1 MMRLVVR
8 GNVIHGFKLCV
19 RIFWFVLL
27 WGCLS
32 PIDFETE
39 NVGGKIVVSGQISTL
54 PEQNFVQLGRTADS
68 ERLPFPISGAYVT
81 LYDDQGKFFSYVED
95 TSNPGIYLLPDISG
109 VPGRTYH
116 IMVVTPDGESYDSGP
131 EKMAATPGDFATSYE
146 IVREEHIDNEGI
158 ATVQPF
164 MKIYANSTLPTAPDY
179 FVRWSCIEAFLLSPT
194 DFPDPFGNVPPPC
207 YIVQNADPQ
216 RIVLLNAEDL
226 KTTTVENLMVISRLV
241 DWSFYEK
248 HYFTVFQ
255 SAMTSDAIEYWRKV
269 DILANQVGSI
279 FDTPPAEINGNI
291 KNLNN
296 QDEKVFGYFQAV
308 NETFHRLLLYKE
320 DLPFP
325 LLMPKCTFDNR
336 DYISYPARCLD
347 CTSVRNSTYTRP
359 PYF

>member
-1 MMRLVVR
+1 
-8 GNVIHGFKLCV
+8 
-19 RIFWFVLL
+19 
-27 WGCLS
+27 
-32 PIDFETE
+32 
-39 NVGGKIVVSGQISTL
+39 
-54 PEQNFVQLGRTADS
+54 
-68 ERLPFPISGAYVT
+68 
-81 LYDDQGKFFSYVED
+81 VED
-95 TSNPGIYLLPDISG
+95 TSNPGIYLLTDISG

-116 IMVVTPDGESYDSGP
+116 LMVVTPDGESYDSGP